1 MSPSEPEIAQSSSSA
16 TSEVFEICVSVCWN
30 SGSDMPSSAAISS
43 SVGARCS
50 RFSSRA
56 QTRSISR
63 ALLRT
68 ERGTQSSERSSS
80 MIEPLMREMA

>member
-1 MSPSEPEIAQSSSSA
+1 MDQSSSSA
-16 TSEVFEICVSVCWN
+16 TMLVLAICVSDCWN
-30 SGSDMPSSAAISS
+30 SGTVMLSESAISW

-50 RFSSRA
+50 RFSRMA
-56 QTRSISR
+56 QAFSISR